1 MTQSPTDASNYEP
14 IYRFQSNEMPRQ
26 TRKQTAPKR
35 RPPAPR
41 SKAVPADDQSQWLR
55 AVFQHSALGIA
66 RLDRNAR
73 VLDANAAFERFFDRS
88 LAERK
93 GRPIGE
99 FAAAED
105 SASIVAMVAEA
116 SGGCEQSATREARFV
131 RPDGRVSW
139 GSLMLSCAT
148 GKRDL
153 GLIAVVQDV
162 SERKAL
168 EAELLHQAFHD
179 SLTGLANRALFR
191 DRVEHALTHGPREG
205 ERVGVLFIDLDDFKS
220 INDTQGHA
228 AGDLVLQ
235 RVASALLSA
244 TRGCDTVSRLGGDE
258 FAVLLERLSHHEG
271 PEVAAQRI
279 VNALARPIETGS
291 GRTVT
296 VGASIGIAV
305 QKCGD
310 GQDDVLRNADVALY
324 EAKTR
329 ARGRWVVYDPAMHA
343 ALVDKVSLESDLR
356 TAIERCLLSIQPGLE
371 KTGRFPRCGA
381 PEQRPQITLA
391 YQPIV
396 DMASERLTGFE
407 ALLRWMH
414 PDRGV
419 IAPATFVPIAEE
431 SGLVIALGRWVT
443 RTACLQAAAWNACR
457 PDEPLTITVNLS
469 GRQLQDD
476 SLAFDVESALKDSGL
491 PAAQLVLEM
500 TESVIMHESATA
512 RKRLHELKEI
522 GVRIAIDDFG
532 TGYSSLSHLQ
542 QFPVD
547 ILKIDQ
553 SFLHR
558 MHQGTNDAALVR
570 TIIALAKLLSLR
582 TIAEG
587 VEDTEQQARLK
598 ELGCDS
604 AQGFL
609 FGRPM
614 AAEDID
620 ALDFDFRGTA
630 EHGMHRSDG

>member
-1 MTQSPTDASNYEP
+1 
-14 IYRFQSNEMPRQ
+14 MPRQ
-26 TRKQTAPKR
+26 SKKQPAPKR
-35 RPPAPR
+35 RSSAPR
-41 SKAVPADDQSQWLR
+41 AASAALDHQSAWLR
-55 AVFQHSALGIA
+55 AVFEHSALGIA

-73 VLDANAAFERFFDRS
+73 ILDANAAFERFFARPLRD
-88 LAERK
+88 LK
-93 GRPIGE
+93 GRSIGE

-105 SASIVAMVAEA
+105 SASIVTLVAEA
-116 SGGCEQSATREARFV
+116 AAGALQSTAREARFV
-131 RPDGRVSW
+131 RPDGKVSW
-139 GSLMLSCAT
+139 GGLMLSRA
-148 GKRDL
+148 GEQRSL

-191 DRVEHALTHGPREG
+191 DRVEHALAHASREA
-205 ERVGVLFIDLDDFKS
+205 ERIGVLFIDLDDFKA

-235 RVASALLSA
+235 RVAATLLNA

-258 FAVLLERLSHHEG
+258 FAVLLERVNQDEG

-279 VNALARPIETGS
+279 VNALARPIETEP

-305 QKCGD
+305 QKRAED
-310 GQDDVLRNADVALY
+310 RDEILRNADVALY
-324 EAKTR
+324 EAKSR
-329 ARGRWVVYDPAMHA
+329 SRGRWVVYDPAMHA
-343 ALVDKVSLESDLR
+343 ALVDRVTLEADLR
-356 TAIERCLLSIQPGLE
+356 AAIERCHLADRPGLE
-371 KTGRFPRCGA
+371 KTGRFPRFGEE
-381 PEQRPQITLA
+381 PVPQSQISLA

-396 DMASERLTGFE
+396 DMESAALTGFE
-407 ALLRWMH
+407 SLLRWTH
-414 PDRGV
+414 PVRGV
-419 IAPATFVPIAEE
+419 ISPTIFVPIAED
-431 SGLVIALGRWVT
+431 SGLVLALGRWVL
-443 RTACLQAAAWNACR
+443 RTACQQASLWNSRR
-457 PDEPLTITVNLS
+457 PDSPLSVTVNLS
-469 GRQLQDD
+469 GRQLQDN
-476 SLAFDVESALKDSGL
+476 SLSIDVESALQESGL
-491 PAAQLVLEM
+491 PASRLILEM
-500 TESVIMHESATA
+500 TESVIMQESAAA
-512 RKRLHELKEI
+512 RKRLHELKQI

-547 ILKIDQ
+547 ILKIDR

-558 MHQGTNDAALVR
+558 MHQGGHDAALVR

-587 VEDTEQQARLK
+587 VEDLQQQAQLR

-614 AAEDID
+614 GVAEID
-620 ALDFDFRGTA
+620 ATVLSILVPRNEAD
-630 EHGMHRSDG
+630 

>member
-1 MTQSPTDASNYEP
+1 
-14 IYRFQSNEMPRQ
+14 MPRQ
-26 TRKQTAPKR
+26 PKKQPAAKR
-35 RPPAPR
+35 RSSAPR
-41 SKAVPADDQSQWLR
+41 ASEPPIDDQSLWLQ
-55 AVFQHSALGIA
+55 AVFHHSALGIA
-66 RLDRNAR
+66 RLDRSAR
-73 VLDANAAFERFFDRS
+73 ILDANAAFERFFDRPLCDVKNRS
-88 LAERK
+88 IA
-93 GRPIGE
+93 E

-105 SASIVAMVAEA
+105 SASIIAMVAEA
-116 SGGCEQSATREARFV
+116 AGGCDHSSTREARFV
-131 RPDGRVSW
+131 RPDGKVAW

-148 GKRDL
+148 DKREL
-153 GLIAVVQDV
+153 GMIAVVQDV

-191 DRVEHALTHGPREG
+191 DRVDHALAHAGREG
-205 ERVGVLFIDLDDFKS
+205 ERISVLFIDLDDFKA

-235 RVASALLSA
+235 RVASALLNA

-258 FAVLLERLSHHEG
+258 FAVLLERVNHSEG

-279 VNALARPIETGS
+279 VNALAKPIETAA
-291 GRTVT
+291 GRMVT
-296 VGASIGIAV
+296 VGVSIGIAM
-305 QKCGD
+305 QKSGED
-310 GQDDVLRNADVALY
+310 RDEVLRNADVALY

-329 ARGRWVVYDPAMHA
+329 SRGRWVVYDPAMHA
-343 ALVDKVSLESDLR
+343 ALVDKVSLEADLR
-356 TAIERCLLSIQPGLE
+356 VAIERCLLSLRPGLE
-371 KTGRFPRCGA
+371 KTGRFPRFGDS
-381 PEQRPQITLA
+381 PTQSQISLA

-396 DMASERLTGFE
+396 EMDSETLTGFE
-407 ALLRWMH
+407 ALLRWNH
-414 PDRGV
+414 PERGL

-431 SGLVIALGRWVT
+431 SGLVLALGRWVL
-443 RTACLQAAAWNACR
+443 RTACLQAAAWNARR
-457 PDEPLTITVNLS
+457 PTEPLTVTVNLS

-476 SLAFDVESALKDSGL
+476 SLTIDVESALKESGL
-491 PAAQLVLEM
+491 PASRLVLEM
-500 TESVIMHESATA
+500 TESVIMHESAAA
-512 RKRLHELKEI
+512 RKRLVELKQL
-522 GVRIAIDDFG
+522 GVRLAIDDFG

-558 MHQGTNDAALVR
+558 MHQGSQDAALVR
-570 TIIALAKLLSLR
+570 TIITLAKLLSLR

-587 VEDTEQQARLK
+587 VEDAEQQERLK

-614 AAEDID
+614 PVAEID
-620 ALDFDFRGTA
+620 SLLSVS
-630 EHGMHRSDG
+630 SDLR